1 MNFIERMTDAQRAV
15 MIDSDVLFAEI
26 EALIP
31 LYKEAFIQANIKLPR
46 ENEEGLPVVNGSLN
60 CIQNVVDY
68 YSQTIDAK
76 CRLIRRFTDDKTC
89 AAFENKHS
97 EFRMFWSTFE
107 FRKDSRKAYLG
118 L

>member
-15 MIDSDVLFAEI
+15 LIDSEVLFSEI

-31 LYKEAFIQANIKLPR
+31 LYKEAFIQANIKLPC
-46 ENEEGLPVVNGSLN
+46 ENEEGLPVLNGCLN
-60 CIQNVVDY
+60 YVQNLVDY

-76 CRLIRRFTDDKTC
+76 CRLVRRFATDKEC
-89 AAFENKHS
+89 CAFEEKHS
-97 EFRMFWSTFE
+97 EFNFFWTNFG
-107 FRKDSRKAYLG
+107 FRKDSRKSYLG